1 MFRGS
6 SGGENQGPWVPLV
19 PGCRGS
25 VSGPS
30 KASGLDPSAKA
41 RIQRERIIN
50 IQPGAHNGPQRLR
63 NSEVCSF
70 PEHNRPIRRMLL
82 LFCPLYRCY
91 STLMYH
97 NIRRRPHARIVYFF
111 CASSLLPDSAN
122 SNPASCPSPL
132 FYFCPFARQV
142 SFFPLPSPPLQIL
155 PVFQPTDY
163 PGAHG
168 SLPYLT
174 SDLPRPWPRLKQGE
188 SVSVNSGALM
198 PSWSLSKSPGTVSGQ
213 IRFFPR

>member
-70 PEHNRPIRRMLL
+70 PEHNRPIRRVSL

-91 STLMYH
+91 ITLMYH
-97 NIRRRPHARIVYFF
+97 HIRRRSHARIVYFF

-132 FYFCPFARQV
+132 FYFCPFSPGQLLSSPFSTSPDPSCFPANRLPRCPWV
-142 SFFPLPSPPLQIL
+142 SA
-155 PVFQPTDY
+155 V
-163 PGAHG
+163 
-168 SLPYLT
+168 
-174 SDLPRPWPRLKQGE
+174 SDLRP
-188 SVSVNSGALM
+188 
-198 PSWSLSKSPGTVSGQ
+198 PSSLAQT
-213 IRFFPR
+213 

>member
-70 PEHNRPIRRMLL
+70 PEHNRPIRRMLS

-91 STLMYH
+91 ITSMYH
-97 NIRRRPHARIVYFF
+97 HIRRRPHARIVYFF
-111 CASSLLPDSAN
+111 APPPCFQILLIQTLPPVHLLSFIFVL
-122 SNPASCPSPL
+122 S
-132 FYFCPFARQV
+132 RQV

-213 IRFFPR
+213 IRVFPR